1 MKYAIELRCRLWVHM
16 CACQQ
21 STKKR
26 VQQNVF
32 AFCHRSMQP
41 SYRHCCWEENPITNV
56 TTLDRHVINCK
67 TKASNHAAGKAEC
80 EVSRHWIAEW
90 IASNPDKFYPEPKLA
105 HVSSHPRLASCRKRI
120 VKPAKGKENKAK
132 NKQEHKQ
139 NVVVVFYTVANIC
152 LGLNKLESPI
162 ILIIDFCRCQN
173 CENLVP
179 FSNSPA

>member
-67 TKASNHAAGKAEC
+67 TNASNHAAGKAEC

-132 NKQEHKQ
+132 NIKRPL
-139 NVVVVFYTVANIC
+139 VTVCWRPCSMHQAGTQTERSC
-152 LGLNKLESPI
+152 CFLHS
-162 ILIIDFCRCQN
+162 C
-173 CENLVP
+173 
-179 FSNSPA
+179 